1 MTTFFLPF
9 LGDLLTSRE
18 DEDEEEEEEDEEEE
32 EEEEDEEEEEEE
44 DCVTTGAVAGTKAV
58 EIGGTEPEVDWE
70 LFLLRFSLVF
80 FLFSNISSL
89 FLPGEIAAP
98 T

>member
-1 MTTFFLPF
+1 MTTSFLPF

-44 DCVTTGAVAGTKAV
+44 DGAVAGTKAV
-58 EIGGTEPEVDWE
+58 EIGGAEPEVDWE
-70 LFLLRFSLVF
+70 LLILLRLAF
-80 FLFSNISSL
+80 FLASNISSL